1 MHAWTNMVGA
11 CIYIFERSI
20 RLSENRHRSRAAP
33 IPCDVS
39 SLLLLLLPSDLCFTG
54 TEILAP
60 FSQIPSPKKPFN
72 RVPRSGSRRRYFQ
85 RKGNERSIEISS
97 RRRAKERRIWMA
109 RTFLTEGIESPVL
122 GPAQAKKE
130 RARAPTPPRFQQ
142 RSTLFSLFPPFFP
155 LSRASLVVAPP
166 RLRLASIGQAAIG
179 PWTQSFTENVEC
191 RRSRDSSTGARERER
206 ERESEEDQGYELAMA
221 PSGEPPLPFLYHYR
235 GMQVSPPSMSTNLD
249 EKTIVARQ

>member
-1 MHAWTNMVGA
+1 M
-11 CIYIFERSI
+11 YLPS
-20 RLSENRHRSRAAP
+20 SS
-33 IPCDVS
+33 S
-39 SLLLLLLPSDLCFTG
+39 SLPISALPKRRFSH
-54 TEILAP
+54 P
-60 FSQIPSPKKPFN
+60 FPKYQVRRNRSTVFLVPGLDDDIFN
-72 RVPRSGSRRRYFQ
+72 GR
-85 RKGNERSIEISS
+85 ERSIEISS

-206 ERESEEDQGYELAMA
+206 ERRRPG
-221 PSGEPPLPFLYHYR
+221 
-235 GMQVSPPSMSTNLD
+235 V
-249 EKTIVARQ
+249 